1 MKIEVGLKYRI
12 VNGPK
17 NIGIVYEVSSS
28 RVSVYFDSNP
38 NDTGSSSLDNFIKK
52 IEKGELI
59 VINDEFKLPEKWC
72 IKPKDEEEAELIFSF
87 EGISKHQD
95 SKDYCWYQH
104 YPPYNRPDKP
114 KEDESYLCTAAPF
127 IHLGYYEITIEQFK
141 KYVLNIDIET
151 IDYSYLIP
159 LLEENN
165 YEF

>member
-1 MKIEVGLKYRI
+1 MKIEVGLKYKI

-17 NIGIVYEVSSS
+17 NIGTVYEVSSS
-28 RVSVYFDSNP
+28 RVNVYFDSNR

-59 VINDEFKLPEKWC
+59 VIDFELPKKWC

-95 SKDYCWYQH
+95 SKNIIYYQH
-104 YPPYNRPDKP
+104 YPPYNRSNLPV
-114 KEDESYLCTAAPF
+114 EGENYLCTAAPF

>member
-1 MKIEVGLKYRI
+1 MKIEVGLKYKI

-17 NIGIVYEVSSS
+17 NIGTVYEVSSS
-28 RVSVYFDSNP
+28 RVNVYFDSNP

-59 VINDEFKLPEKWC
+59 VIDFELPKKWC

-95 SKDYCWYQH
+95 SKNIIHYQH
-104 YPPYNRPDKP
+104 YPPYKTL
-114 KEDESYLCTAAPF
+114 SLGSFCTACPLIQF
-127 IHLGYYEITIEQFK
+127 DYTEITIEQFK
-141 KYVLNIDIET
+141 KYVLNVDIET